1 MKLFSF
7 PKATPPIAASS
18 PLPSAPMLTPCIGVC
33 ELDAQGYCEGCQRTG
48 DEIACWA
55 SLSDAQR
62 QWYLD
67 EVLPERE
74 ARRSA

>member
-7 PKATPPIAASS
+7 PKAPPAEFPA
-18 PLPSAPMLTPCIGVC
+18 APMLTPCIGVC
-33 ELDAQGYCEGCQRTG
+33 NLDAEGYCEGCQRTG
-48 DEIACWA
+48 DEIARWA
-55 SLSDAQR
+55 SLSDGQR

-74 ARRSA
+74 ARRGA